1 MRWVNISARDT
12 EGVEVD
18 EEVEEVEEEVEE
30 SVRALY
36 TSCAVSVISCIVV
49 DISFSLA
56 EFVRSSWL
64 SKLSIQCDVCVSDLD
79 AE

>member
-1 MRWVNISARDT
+1 M
-12 EGVEVD
+12 D
-18 EEVEEVEEEVEE
+18 EEVEEVEEVEE

-56 EFVRSSWL
+56 EFVRSAWL
-64 SKLSIQCDVCVSDLD
+64 SKLSIHCDVCVSDLD

>member
-1 MRWVNISARDT
+1 M
-12 EGVEVD
+12 D

-30 SVRALY
+30 VEEGVRALY